1 MVDPPPFS
9 SQFLKKLGIPSILI
23 EWIIISHCHADHDAG
38 TFQKILEATRVEV
51 TLYFKKKIKF
61 EIMLYILY
69 TKSNSSVEK

>member
-51 TLYFKKKIKF
+51 I
-61 EIMLYILY
+61 I
-69 TKSNSSVEK
+69 